1 MTITVLPCALLD
13 IYLNLA
19 MAIDKSVQLHM
30 LCRYCSGASCAALPV
45 LDGVCTE
52 PECQANAKLACSKTL
67 ACGHLCGGIAGENPR
82 LPRLKGCDKTMALK
96 QVQIFIP
103 I

>member
-1 MTITVLPCALLD
+1 
-13 IYLNLA
+13 
-19 MAIDKSVQLHM
+19 M

-67 ACGHLCGGIAGENPR
+67 ACGHLCGGIAGENPC
-82 LPRLKGCDKTMALK
+82 LPCLKGCDKTMALK